1 MAMILY
7 GIGILL
13 LFRYL
18 QETYPLVT
26 QLLYSD
32 NTGVGGFFRNIQSQ
46 PENLMV
52 RAVPYGYFLE
62 PTKSILVGTCVIQ
75 RHGIQGGERKPVP
88 WGIHQ
93 RCSIRVSMDEG
104 EVLRVVRGGR
114 DTVRGSAPSSEFGL
128 CRDKKCLKKECSFV

>member
-1 MAMILY
+1 MTQGNPMAMILY
-7 GIGILL
+7 GIEILL

-62 PTKSILVGTCVIQ
+62 PTKSILV
-75 RHGIQGGERKPVP
+75 
-88 WGIHQ
+88 
-93 RCSIRVSMDEG
+93 
-104 EVLRVVRGGR
+104 
-114 DTVRGSAPSSEFGL
+114 
-128 CRDKKCLKKECSFV
+128 